1 MILLEATQFHEVI
14 PFPTQ
19 RSPLRQ
25 IAFMSAYAPETV
37 SPSAEGHAMALYGAG
52 DIDEALDVA
61 QEALTEARQNEGH
74 SLQLVNA
81 LETLA
86 DIQRNEG
93 EFEKAESLYLEALE
107 AAQKIGVPLERL
119 ALLRSDLAALYD
131 FSQRE
136 EQAIPL
142 YEQAIADYDTERPK
156 HDRLSAQLRNNLA
169 MIYKSLGRYALAEQH
184 YLVALDMMEK
194 VFTRAND
201 RVAAIFNNLGS
212 LYYTAGFPQQAK
224 EMHQDALKIRTEVL
238 GPNDPEVAQS
248 YCNLA
253 TACYTLE
260 DMAGMQ
266 ENYDKSLSIMEMK
279 IEVTQDSYR
288 SAADDYA
295 AALESIGEMRKATA
309 VRRRA
314 EKVLR
319 RLS

>member
-1 MILLEATQFHEVI
+1 LYEAGE
-14 PFPTQ
+14 
-19 RSPLRQ
+19 
-25 IAFMSAYAPETV
+25 
-37 SPSAEGHAMALYGAG
+37 
-52 DIDEALDVA
+52 IDEAMEVA
-61 QEALTEARQNEGH
+61 SEALSDARQREGN

-107 AAQKIGVPLERL
+107 SAQKVGVPLERM
-119 ALLRSDLAALYD
+119 ARLRSGLAALYD
-131 FSQRE
+131 FGQRE

-142 YEQAIADYDTERPK
+142 YEQAISDYDTERPR
-156 HDRLSAQLRNNLA
+156 HDRQAAQLRNNLA

-184 YLVALDMMEK
+184 YLVALEIMEK
-194 VFTRAND
+194 VWGRSND

-212 LYYTAGFPQQAK
+212 LYYTAGFAQQAK
-224 EMHQDALKIRTEVL
+224 DMHLDALKIRLEVL

-266 ENYDKSLSIMEMK
+266 DNYEKSLAIMEST
-279 IEVTQDSYR
+279 IDVSSDSYQ
-288 SAADDYA
+288 SAAEDYA
-295 AALESIGEMRKATA
+295 GALDSIGDAKKAAA
-309 VRRRA
+309 VRKRA
-314 EKVLR
+314 EKMLKRV
-319 RLS
+319 